1 MRSLPQSLQC
11 QPSRPKRCTFCSF
24 YSRLRAQADLTSQP
38 SRPKRCTFCS
48 FYSKLRTKLGKANR
62 FRQGKHINN
71 TLGFT
76 GRKRFYMPKLAGPS
90 NNLDRRRFRL
100 PDESKL
106 LFDTYLYSFSLN
118 LYTKMIK
125 IISFC
130 YVFIAQ
136 PEQNPPQIFCDP
148 EAVHLIAD
156 VKNSL
161 KMCCM
166 LRLLPSYYCQ
176 NVFTLFTVILH
187 TPFLEIEKISNYSSA
202 LLLLQLMY
210 YIYRED
216 INIKTQASG
225 CYINHYGHK

>member
-1 MRSLPQSLQC
+1 MKIVHTAFIIPQITDKIILHTLERIFLSKQSRYYRWVYMQALYCTVLGQSNHEYQNMCLESL
-11 QPSRPKRCTFCSF
+11 K
-24 YSRLRAQADLTSQP
+24 TSYI
-38 SRPKRCTFCS
+38 T
-48 FYSKLRTKLGKANR
+48 
-62 FRQGKHINN
+62 N

-76 GRKRFYMPKLAGPS
+76 GSKRFYMPKLAGPS

-106 LFDTYLYSFSLN
+106 LFYTYLHSFNFN
-118 LYTKMIK
+118 LYTKMTK

-136 PEQNPPQIFCDP
+136 PEPNPPQIFCDP

-166 LRLLPSYYCQ
+166 LRLLPSYYYQ
-176 NVFTLFTVILH
+176 NVFRLFTVTLH
-187 TPFLEIEKISNYSSA
+187 TPFLKIKKISNYSSA

-210 YIYRED
+210 YIYWED
-216 INIKTQASG
+216 VNIKTQASG
-225 CYINHYGHK
+225 CYINHYGHR